1 MKRIHK
7 YPLVAG
13 VIGRQ
18 SISLPAGARVLTA
31 QVQHGVIYLWAEV
44 DTDETSEEL
53 REVDTDDT
61 DETSEELR
69 EFVIHGTGDDM
80 LDHLHYI
87 DTVQLDGGY
96 LVFHVYER
104 RVEQ

>member
-53 REVDTDDT
+53 RE
-61 DETSEELR
+61 
-69 EFVIHGTGDDM
+69 FVIHGTGDDM

>member
-13 VIGRQ
+13 VIDRQ

-31 QVQHGVIYLWAEV
+31 QVQHGVICLWAEV
-44 DTDETSEEL
+44 
-53 REVDTDDT
+53 DT

-69 EFVIHGTGDDM
+69 EFVIHGTGHDM
-80 LDHLHYI
+80 LNHLHYI